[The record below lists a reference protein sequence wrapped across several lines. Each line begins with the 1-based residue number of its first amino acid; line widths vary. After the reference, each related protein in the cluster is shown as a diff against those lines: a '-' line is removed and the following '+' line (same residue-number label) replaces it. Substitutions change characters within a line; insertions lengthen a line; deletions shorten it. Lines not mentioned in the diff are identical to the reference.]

1 MDEQTKETYYQLNRE
16 KQLALANLYQQR
28 NRERAKTY
36 WKTYYSKNKDVLKE
50 KHKRYVQKNKDRIN
64 AKQRAVYYPRHQS
77 KKKGEVVT
85 PIVPAPLVE
94 TPTWTMIVSPGNHLV
109 CFD

>member
-1 MDEQTKETYYQLNRE
+1 VKHRE
-16 KQLALANLYQQR
+16 
-28 NRERAKTY
+28 
-36 WKTYYSKNKDVLKE
+36 
-50 KHKRYVQKNKDRIN
+50 YVRKNKDRIN
-64 AKQRAVYYPRHQS
+64 AKQRAVYYPRHQSKKKGEVVTPIVPAPKVKQRESVRKNKDRINTKQRTVINPRRQS